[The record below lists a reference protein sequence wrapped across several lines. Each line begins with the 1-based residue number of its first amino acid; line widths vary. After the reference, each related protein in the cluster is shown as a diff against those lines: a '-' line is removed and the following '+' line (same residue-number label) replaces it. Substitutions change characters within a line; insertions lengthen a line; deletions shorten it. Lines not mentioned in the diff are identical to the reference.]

1 MAQFSIKS
9 VIVSLPFKIIAS
21 AAAVIII
28 AAVIWAAVGKR
39 PAKVEA
45 NGVFIYERS
54 VSTVAAEKVGIISD
68 VLVSEGDKVSVG
80 QEIARLD
87 SDEAQKQIDELQKR
101 RDGVDKVTFFSENDV
116 ATDDNKEL

>member
-21 AAAVIII
+21 VGAVIII

-39 PAKVEA
+39 PAKVEDNNSIEA
-45 NGVFIYERS
+45 NGIIAYERD
-54 VSTVAAEKVGIISD
+54 VSTVAAEKDGIVSD

-87 SDEAQKQIDELQKR
+87 SDEAQKQIACL
-101 RDGVDKVTFFSENDV
+101 
-116 ATDDNKEL
+116 